1 MSKEIYDVYYSTGGG
16 SLVGGG
22 ADVWVN
28 YWIENIA
35 PHLKV
40 KPRLLIHRTRPPGK
54 TSVEVQHEKQ
64 KMFENSVKA
73 NRGGN
78 VGRVTHKKIEKNY
91 LDILKEDLE
100 HYWQGDDSTKFKDL
114 LQGARRINILHGY
127 YSPHKYIIDNIE
139 KIHSN
144 IVHVSI
150 KDILKSTMVLNLDK
164 SYHTYCEESWEDT
177 LSEKA
182 KHSVWIGVTEKEL
195 KHPNTHIPNFYEFKH
210 NLDVND
216 SNKIGYAARME
227 TRKSPHFMEGLDA
240 VLFTGRSGLSWWK
253 RNLNL
258 DTSTWKTYKYNPPF
272 VEKFYKR
279 DWGISHSAHIYEPFG
294 YSIFQ
299 ALDFGKIPILAHDW
313 LPDYDYPFRASSPEE
328 FREQYEK
335 ICKLSLDDRRDY
347 VFPLREYLKEN
358 YGDKEVWKEKMLRI
372 YND

>member
-54 TSVEVQHEKQ
+54 TSVEIQHEK
-64 KMFENSVKA
+64 KIKFEKSVNA
-73 NRGGN
+73 GRGGN
-78 VGRVTHKKIEKNY
+78 QGRVTHKKIEKNY

-114 LQGARRINILHGY
+114 LKGARRINILHGY

-182 KHSVWIGVTEKEL
+182 KHSVWIGVTEKKL

-216 SNKIGYAARME
+216 SNQIGYAARME

-240 VLFTGRSGLSWWK
+240 ITFTGRTGLDWWK
-253 RNLNL
+253 RNLKL
-258 DTSTWKTYKYNPPF
+258 DTSTWKSYHYNPPF
-272 VEKFYKR
+272 VEKFFKR
-279 DWGISHSAHIYEPFG
+279 DWGISHSAHLYEPFG

-299 ALDFGKIPILAHDW
+299 AIDFGKIPILAHDW
-313 LPDYDYPFRASSPEE
+313 LPKYDYPFRASSPEE
-328 FREQYEK
+328 FKKQYEK
-335 ICKLSLDDRRDY
+335 ICKLSLEERRGY
-347 VFPLREYLKEN
+347 LFPLREYLNKN
-358 YGDKEVWKEKMLRI
+358 YGDKEAWKEKMLRM